1 MAVYFP
7 VVSFQNFARVK
18 MQVTMS
24 LSSLV
29 GTSSSVSEESLR
41 RSLKTILVYAEKDTD
56 LQDTTFPEQVLCLCC
71 FIFKRQDVHCNHEVS
86 CSCHELGRFYCSLY

>member
-1 MAVYFP
+1 
-7 VVSFQNFARVK
+7 

-56 LQDTTFPEQVLCLCC
+56 LQDTTFPEQVLC
-71 FIFKRQDVHCNHEVS
+71 FIFKSVRMSAVTRNSRVHIIS
-86 CSCHELGRFYCSLY
+86 